1 MDIERE
7 IDSMHDKV
15 MSGLPTDELSEMLYS
30 DYYAEEADNIISDK
44 TKIVVGEAFKRL
56 DKQEQRE
63 IYRNITPSYL
73 KNIDNVM
80 GSCKYDYSDKNGYN
94 PMYLSFYVKK
104 EVCLQFKENFENKYI
119 KMGGREL

>member
-1 MDIERE
+1 MNFEGY
-7 IDSMHDKV
+7 IDNLQGSV
-15 MSGLPTDELSEMLYS
+15 LNGLPVEDLNEMLYS
-30 DYYAEEADNIISDK
+30 DYYATQAGDVISGK
-44 TKIVVGEAFKRL
+44 TKTVVSESFKQL
-56 DKQEQRE
+56 SKQEQRE

-80 GSCKYDYSDKNGYN
+80 LSCKYDYSDEQGYN
-94 PMYLSFYVKK
+94 PMFLSFYVKK